1 MDTNRSG
8 KRVVFLPS
16 IFGVS
21 SGYLRD
27 KRRERKGVVEG
38 RVLVN
43 DFLRKSECFLLGVY
57 FLGEKFA
64 YVLFL

>member
-1 MDTNRSG
+1 MDANKSG

-27 KRRERKGVVEG
+27 KWRERKSAEDKQYK
-38 RVLVN
+38 LT
-43 DFLRKSECFLLGVY
+43 FFIK
-57 FLGEKFA
+57 KTT
-64 YVLFL
+64 